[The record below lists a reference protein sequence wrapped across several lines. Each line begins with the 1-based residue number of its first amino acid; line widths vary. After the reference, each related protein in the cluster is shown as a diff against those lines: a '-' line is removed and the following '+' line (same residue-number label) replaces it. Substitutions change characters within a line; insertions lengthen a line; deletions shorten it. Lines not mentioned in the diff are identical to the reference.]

1 MTAFRGC
8 PKLPERLLQNARV
21 LPDREA
27 MLGSLPKGKIFAE
40 IGVLLGD
47 FSEKILRI
55 CKPHHFVGIDVFHIH
70 ELPMLWG
77 KPTEEVLSNRTHGA
91 FYRDRFADFIG
102 QGRMTVLEE
111 DSVTAMGRL
120 PDDSLDIVYV
130 DADHSYDAVC
140 RDLSIVKYKVRDD
153 GLIIMNDY
161 TMSDVLGGLGPYGVI
176 QATHEFMLAE
186 GWEMIFLALQEYM
199 YCDVVLRK
207 IAA

>member
-1 MTAFRGC
+1 
-8 PKLPERLLQNARV
+8 LQNARV
-21 LPDREA
+21 LPDRDT
-27 MLGSLPKGKIFAE
+27 MLELLPKSKVFAE

-55 CKPHHFVGIDVFHIH
+55 CEPHHFVGIDIFRIH

-77 KPTEEVLSNRTHGA
+77 RPTTEVLGNRTHGA
-91 FYRDRFADFIG
+91 FYRDRFSDFIS
-102 QGRMTVLEE
+102 QGRMTVLEV
-111 DSVTAMGRL
+111 DSVTAMARL
-120 PDDSLDIVYV
+120 PNDSLDIVYV

-140 RDLSIVKYKVRDD
+140 RDLSVIKHKIRDD

-161 TMSDVLGGLGPYGVI
+161 TMVDVLGELGPYGVI
-176 QATHEFMLAE
+176 QATNEFMLAE

-207 IAA
+207 IAV